1 MHGLKMSIDKR
12 INEIKNT
19 FSIFDDP
26 LDKYT
31 EIIEFGKNNNSFNNN
46 YKSDIYKIQGCA
58 SLAWVYVKKNNDKY
72 KIHTNSDAF
81 IVKGLLSILE
91 YIINDSTKN
100 EIFNLSIIN
109 ILSEIGLDKSIT
121 SQRTNGFLNALNKI
135 KEQINEY
142 EK

>member
-1 MHGLKMSIDKR
+1 MSIDKR

-26 LDKYT
+26 QDKYT

-46 YKSDIYKIQGCA
+46 YKSDIYKIPGCA

>member
-1 MHGLKMSIDKR
+1 MSISKR
-12 INEIKNT
+12 MDEIKNI

-31 EIIEFGKNNNSFNNN
+31 EIIEFGKKNDSFDIT
-46 YKSDIYKIQGCA
+46 YKSDLYKIPGCA
-58 SLAWVYVKKNNDKY
+58 SLAWVYVKKNKSKY
-72 KIHTNSDAF
+72 KIYTNSEAF

-100 EIFNLSIIN
+100 EIFNLSITE

-135 KEQINEY
+135 KKQIDEY

>member
-1 MHGLKMSIDKR
+1 MSIDKR

-46 YKSDIYKIQGCA
+46 YKSDIYKIPGCV

>member
-1 MHGLKMSIDKR
+1 MSTRKR
-12 INEIKNT
+12 IHEIKNI

-31 EIIEFGKNNNSFNNN
+31 EIIEFGKKNDSFDST
-46 YKSDIYKIQGCA
+46 YKSDVYKIPGCA
-58 SLAWVYVKKNNDKY
+58 SLAWVYVKKNKNKY
-72 KIHTNSDAF
+72 KINTNSEAF

-100 EIFNLSIIN
+100 EIFNLSIIE

>member
-1 MHGLKMSIDKR
+1 MSINNR
-12 INEIKNT
+12 INEIKDI

-31 EIIEFGKNNNSFNNN
+31 EIIEFGKKNNFYDNANKLDS
-46 YKSDIYKIQGCA
+46 YKIPGCA
-58 SLAWVYVKKNNDKY
+58 SLAWVYVKKNKNKY
-72 KIHTNSDAF
+72 MIHTDSEAF

-91 YIINDSTKN
+91 YVINDSTKK
-100 EIFNLSIIN
+100 EIFSLSIIE
-109 ILSEIGLDKSIT
+109 ILSKIGLDKSIT

>member
-1 MHGLKMSIDKR
+1 MSINKR
-12 INEIKNT
+12 INEVKYI

-31 EIIEFGKNNNSFNNN
+31 EIIEFGKKNDSFDSN
-46 YKSDIYKIQGCA
+46 YKSDLYKIPGCA
-58 SLAWVYVKKNNDKY
+58 SLAWVYVEKNNSRY
-72 KIHTNSDAF
+72 KIYTNSDAF

-100 EIFNLSIIN
+100 EIFNLSIIE
-109 ILSEIGLDKSIT
+109 ILSKIGLDKSIT
-121 SQRTNGFLNALNKI
+121 SQRTNGFLNALTKI

>member
-1 MHGLKMSIDKR
+1 MSTMER
-12 INEIKNT
+12 IHEIKNI

-31 EIIEFGKNNNSFNNN
+31 EIIEFGKKNDSFDSAH
-46 YKSDIYKIQGCA
+46 KSDLYKIPGCTA
-58 SLAWVYVKKNNDKY
+58 LAWVYVKKNKNKY

-100 EIFNLSIIN
+100 EIFNLSIIE

>member
-1 MHGLKMSIDKR
+1 MSINKR
-12 INEIKNT
+12 INEVKYI

-31 EIIEFGKNNNSFNNN
+31 EIIEFGKKNDSFDSN
-46 YKSDIYKIQGCA
+46 YKSDLYKIPGCA
-58 SLAWVYVKKNNDKY
+58 SPAWVYVEKNNSRY
-72 KIHTNSDAF
+72 KIYTNSDAF

-100 EIFNLSIIN
+100 EIFNLSIIE
-109 ILSEIGLDKSIT
+109 ILSKIGLDKSIT
-121 SQRTNGFLNALNKI
+121 SQRTNGFLNALSKI

>member
-1 MHGLKMSIDKR
+1 MSINNR
-12 INEIKNT
+12 INEIKDV

-31 EIIEFGKNNNSFNNN
+31 EIIEFGK
-46 YKSDIYKIQGCA
+46 
-58 SLAWVYVKKNNDKY
+58 KNKNKY
-72 KIHTNSDAF
+72 MIHTDSEAF

-91 YIINDSTKN
+91 YVINDSTKK
-100 EIFNLSIIN
+100 EIFSLSIIE
-109 ILSEIGLDKSIT
+109 ILSKIGLDKSIT